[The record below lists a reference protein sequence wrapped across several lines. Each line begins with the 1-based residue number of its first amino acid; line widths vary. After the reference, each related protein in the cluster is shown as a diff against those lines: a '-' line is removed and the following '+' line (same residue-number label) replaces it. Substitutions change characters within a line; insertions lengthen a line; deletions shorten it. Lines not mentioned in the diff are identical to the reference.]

1 MNRLP
6 THCVIFYHYI
16 RNAPRYKVHALSV
29 DSFERQ
35 VDFLLDN
42 MPPLDPDE
50 VIRCIETRKSIRKGF
65 LLTFDD
71 GFKEHYDVVYKCL
84 KAKGLRGIFFP
95 NILPYINSKVPFAN
109 QLQVLVGNMESERLI
124 ELIMHILSERFP
136 RFSFNGLPKAPHF
149 IKRMDNNRINDLKY
163 FLNFTLPR
171 KISQDLI
178 NDIFNQYIMD
188 TGSFILENFLT
199 VEQIKEMAD
208 NGMVFGGH
216 TVTHPYLTSC
226 DKDIKQKE
234 ILDSI
239 NFIEDITGS
248 KSYFFCYPYGHYDGG
263 CIEILKNSGVE
274 VAFTTAPDNN
284 FNYKNK
290 FNVGRYDTVLL
301 PPVSKFKI
309 SDLRF
314 IETLKNIFQDG
325 KYIL

>member
-16 RNAPRYKVHALSV
+16 RKTSRYKVHALSV
-29 DSFERQ
+29 DSFERE

-50 VIRCIETRKSIRKGF
+50 VIHCVKTRKKIRKGF

-71 GFKEHYDVVYKCL
+71 GFKEHYDVAYKYL
-84 KAKGLRGIFFP
+84 KTKGLSGIFFP
-95 NILPYINSKVPFAN
+95 NILPLIESKVPLAN
-109 QLQVLVGNMESERLI
+109 QLQVLVGNMEFERLT
-124 ELIMHILSERFP
+124 ELIMHLLSERFS
-136 RFSFNGLPKAPHF
+136 RFSFSELPKSPYY

-163 FLNFTLPR
+163 FLNFTLPW

-178 NDIFNQYIMD
+178 NDIFNQYITD
-188 TGSFILENFLT
+188 NGSFIHENFLT
-199 VEQIKEMAD
+199 LEQIKEMSD

-216 TVTHPYLTSC
+216 TVTHPYLTIC
-226 DKDIKQKE
+226 DKDIKQRE

-239 NFIEDITGS
+239 NFIEDITES
-248 KSYFFCYPYGHYDGG
+248 KSSFFCYPYGHYDHG
-263 CIEILKNSGVE
+263 CIEILKNSEVE
-274 VAFTTAPDNN
+274 VAFTTAPDDN
-284 FNYKNK
+284 FHYKSK

-301 PPVSKFKI
+301 PPVSKFKL

-314 IETLKNIFQDG
+314 IGT
-325 KYIL
+325 